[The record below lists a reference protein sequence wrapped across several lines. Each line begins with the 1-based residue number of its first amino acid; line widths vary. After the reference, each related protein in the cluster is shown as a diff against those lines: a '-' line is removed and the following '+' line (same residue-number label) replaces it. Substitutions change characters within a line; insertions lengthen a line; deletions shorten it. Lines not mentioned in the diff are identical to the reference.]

1 MCNNLSRIII
11 VKMIIVNDDL
21 IVIFVEFLL
30 LFKNVFDFE
39 KKFKLKI

>member
-1 MCNNLSRIII
+1 
-11 VKMIIVNDDL
+11 MIIVNDDL

-39 KKFKLKI
+39 KKNLNLKFKYSYK

>member
-39 KKFKLKI
+39 KKNLN